1 MLCVNDLPLL
11 YSLLNVVLYS
21 IWSVPVSSN
30 QKICQSCTCTS
41 AQPQK
46 NKKPHVD
53 SMLTSCGISK
63 TLQNSEH
70 SKSFL
75 RQLKEK
81 NKPNKPCTTCDQ
93 VKTSISPSL

>member
-53 SMLTSCGISK
+53 KLWHI
-63 TLQNSEH
+63 QNSPE
-70 SKSFL
+70 F
-75 RQLKEK
+75 
-81 NKPNKPCTTCDQ
+81 
-93 VKTSISPSL
+93 